1 MHLYI
6 FLSNFP
12 ARPSWLGAAKR
23 IKWDQANARN
33 SGSYLRKEGLSL
45 SLFLSLSLSLCGKL
59 PIYTYTQQSCNSSP
73 AAAVEKREKREQ
85 AEWNIRKAINGSLV
99 SKHVLVLDVL
109 VPHAQYGFLF
119 IANAI
124 KEIMVY
130 LFPQRSNRIKNPAY
144 A

>member
-33 SGSYLRKEGLSL
+33 SGSYLRKEGL
-45 SLFLSLSLSLCGKL
+45 FLSLCGKL